1 MSQENVKI
9 VRNAKQGKTMG
20 AANSYGR
27 HGSSTSDGDGIAGWT
42 PPRFFRL
49 KRTML
54 AVAAALA
61 SVNLWTGG
69 PVFALWVGS
78 QFQGRIESRAAG
90 TGVSIEGVLAV
101 IVVLAAVETALV
113 RLVTKVGDAYDKLI
127 GRPHKGRRRTTPWL
141 RSLGGEGQKSEP
153 DKHGVSAVERIA
165 IVSVVACVLAFE
177 AWLFFSPRSAL
188 PY

>member
-1 MSQENVKI
+1 
-9 VRNAKQGKTMG
+9 MG

-27 HGSSTSDGDGIAGWT
+27 RGSSTSVGDEVAGWT

-54 AVAAALA
+54 TIAAALT
-61 SVNLWTGG
+61 SVNIWTGG
-69 PVFALWVGS
+69 PVFALWIGS
-78 QFQGRIESRAAG
+78 QFQGWVDSRAPG
-90 TGVSIEGVLAV
+90 TGVSMEGVLAV
-101 IVVLAAVETALV
+101 VVVLAALETALV
-113 RLVTKVGDAYDKLI
+113 LLVTRLSDAYDKLI
-127 GRPHKGRRRTTPWL
+127 GRAHKGRRRTTAWL
-141 RSLGGEGQKSEP
+141 RSLGGEHQESEQ
-153 DKHGVSAVERIA
+153 DKHGVSPVERIA